1 MRGTR
6 IRCGGFAVGPTLAV
20 AVLTALMVVAT
31 AGSASPARAAECQA
45 VSDTPYDIE
54 VEATTPKARLDHSK
68 SAAEIQAIAGRNIL
82 GMHSTRLRPRLDI
95 RPEYYPVNGGFCYWI
110 ASVHLEV
117 VSESPYVLIPR
128 EYARGSC
135 NYQAILM
142 HEDKH
147 AVVAKRVIRDF
158 AQDFESPLTSLAIP
172 KHHSPVFTED
182 ITERYQQDI
191 DTIWELLM
199 PTFEELVA
207 YMDREQA
214 KVDTEA
220 EYRRVHA
227 KCTTW

>member
-1 MRGTR
+1 MRGKR
-6 IRCGGFAVGPTLAV
+6 VRCGGLAAGPAVLAALALVAAIAV
-20 AVLTALMVVAT
+20 A
-31 AGSASPARAAECQA
+31 GSQSDARAAECQQ

-68 SAAEIQAIAGRNIL
+68 SVAEIQAIAGRNIL

-95 RPEYYPVNGGFCYWI
+95 RPEYYPVNGGYCYWI
-110 ASVHLEV
+110 ASVHLEI

-147 AVVAKRVIRDF
+147 AVVAKKTIRAFANDF
-158 AQDFESPLTSLAIP
+158 KSPLTSLAIP

-182 ITERYQQDI
+182 VGQRYEKDI
-191 DTIWELLM
+191 ETIWKLLM
-199 PTFEELVA
+199 PTFDELVA
-207 YMDREQA
+207 YMDKEQA

-220 EYRRVHA
+220 EYRRVHGS
-227 KCTTW
+227 CSSW